1 MLLTVYTTSSPG
13 PDNQAETSGFIC
25 RLLPHSLNHAQIVK
39 IPERFSILPA
49 TVEAHLADA

>member
-1 MLLTVYTTSSPG
+1 MLLTVYTTSSAG
-13 PDNQAETSGFIC
+13 PANQAETSGFIC
-25 RLLPHSLNHAQIVK
+25 RLLPHSLNHAQMK

>member
-25 RLLPHSLNHAQIVK
+25 RLLPHSLNHAQMK